1 MTECSNEDRN
11 HYVRCTRRCAGDVHI
26 VYEKTE
32 PTVAASSISKDQKT
46 PFPGG
51 APITAADLTATPA
64 ALPTA
69 PPPYNYDP
77 YNPNIS
83 HAEYARFAWRQ
94 FIHFNSP
101 AQKNGVDVAG
111 KSPVVRGSIDP
122 NRNFA
127 ASGASGFYQSGR
139 TANSNFS
146 SNQLVWETFAHR
158 SELFPAGS
166 APKGNLATLDP
177 EYAFQNVKVASTDAR
192 FNNLDENTQIGQNQ
206 IFFPKNGNTPSTNPQ
221 DDHIILFQA
230 KVSPVEYGYIKSIY
244 NANNPPTA
252 LELPPNGT
260 DQGESVEVKSAWREM
275 TPALIASGRYHTAEA
290 LYYYQENGQTQA
302 RVATFGLVGLHI
314 LRKMEN
320 YPTFV
325 YTTFE
330 QVDSLTTPDKK
341 DTGLYVI
348 NLYDQ
353 LQYDASVPPETRPS
367 AILNSGS
374 NRTLVA
380 LPLAG
385 AIDSAHGYDVVP
397 GKFTVPSGFSGPIK
411 VQNPPVATSAVYSVN
426 SEVQLAMANTP
437 EFKNSVW
444 QYYRLVG
451 LQVLPT
457 NEDSSV
463 TPATPNPLTQDYYL
477 ANIVVESSQPGIQLF
492 KGGVKDPSPDKKEFT
507 LLAKRGLPS
516 ILGVKKLPPN
526 SDQLV
531 MGGCMGC
538 HGNAQYPRDKEG
550 KGPSIFSFLINGDTM
565 GGQGFSADERNESPG
580 ELSAKR
586 LEYLT
591 Y

>member
-1 MTECSNEDRN
+1 MKTSIIMFGALASALAMSTS
-11 HYVRCTRRCAGDVHI
+11 CT
-26 VYEKTE
+26 KTE
-32 PTVAASSISKDQKT
+32 ATTAAASISKDQKT

-51 APITAADLTATPA
+51 APITASDLTATPA
-64 ALPTA
+64 ALPAA

-77 YNPNIS
+77 YNPNIT

-101 AQKNGVDVAG
+101 AQKNGVDAAG

-122 NRNFA
+122 SRNFA
-127 ASGASGFYQSGR
+127 ASGASDFYKSGK
-139 TANSNFS
+139 TGNSNFS

-166 APKGNLATLDP
+166 APKGNLAALDP
-177 EYAFQNVKVASTDAR
+177 EYVFQNIKVASTEAR

-206 IFFPKNGNTPSTNPQ
+206 IFFPKNGSTPSANPQ

-230 KVSPVEYGYIKSIY
+230 KVSPVEYDYVKSIY
-244 NANNPPTA
+244 NASNPPAA

-260 DQGESVEVKSAWREM
+260 NQGESVEVKSAWREM
-275 TPALIASGRYHTAEA
+275 TPELIASGRYHTAEA
-290 LYYYQENGQTQA
+290 LYYYEENGKTHS

-348 NLYDQ
+348 NLYDE
-353 LQYDASVPPETRPS
+353 LQYDASVPPGTRPS

-374 NRTLVA
+374 NRTLVT
-380 LPLAG
+380 LPSAG

-397 GKFTVPSGFSGPIK
+397 GKFDVPSGFSGPIK
-411 VQNPPVATSAVYSVN
+411 VQNPPVATSAVYEVN
-426 SEVQLAMANTP
+426 TEVQQAMAGTP
-437 EFKNSVW
+437 AFKDSVW
-444 QYYRLVG
+444 RYYRLVG

-463 TPATPNPLTQDYYL
+463 TPAKPDPLTQDYYL
-477 ANIVVESSQPGIQLF
+477 ANIVIESSQPGIQLF
-492 KGGVKDPSPDKKEFT
+492 KGGVKDPNPDKGEFT

-516 ILGVKKLPPN
+516 ILDVKGLPPN

-538 HGNAQYPRDKEG
+538 HGNAQYPRNDKG
-550 KGPSIFSFLINGDTM
+550 SGPSIFSFLINKETM
-565 GGQGFSADERNESPG
+565 GGQGFSADVRNERPE
-580 ELSAKR
+580 ELSKRR
-586 LEYLT
+586 LEYLV

>member
-1 MTECSNEDRN
+1 MKTGIIMFGALAGALAMSTS
-11 HYVRCTRRCAGDVHI
+11 CTK
-26 VYEKTE
+26 KTE

>member
-1 MTECSNEDRN
+1 MKIRIIMFGALAS
-11 HYVRCTRRCAGDVHI
+11 VLAMSASCT
-26 VYEKTE
+26 KTE
-32 PTVAASSISKDQKT
+32 PTVAASSVSKDQTT

-51 APITAADLTATPA
+51 APITPADLTATPA
-64 ALPTA
+64 ALPAA
-69 PPPYNYDP
+69 PPAYNYDP
-77 YNPNIS
+77 NNPNIT
-83 HAEYARFAWRQ
+83 HAQFARFAWRQ

-122 NRNFA
+122 GRNFA
-127 ASGASGFYQSGR
+127 ASGASDFYQSGS
-139 TANSNFS
+139 TGSSNFS

-177 EYAFQNVKVASTDAR
+177 EYAFQNIKVASTDAR

-206 IFFPKNGNTPSTNPQ
+206 IFFPKNGNTPSKNPQ

-230 KVSPVEYGYIKSIY
+230 KVSPVEYDYVKSIY
-244 NANNPPTA
+244 NATNPPTS
-252 LELPPNGT
+252 LELPPNAT
-260 DQGESVEVKSAWREM
+260 NQGESVEVKSAWREM
-275 TPALIASGRYHTAEA
+275 TPELIASGRYHTAEA
-290 LYYYQENGQTQA
+290 LYYYQENGQTKA
-302 RVATFGLVGLHI
+302 RAATFGLVGLHI

-341 DTGLYVI
+341 DTGLYIV
-348 NLYDQ
+348 NLYNQ
-353 LQYDASVPPETRPS
+353 MQYDSSVPSGTRPT

-374 NRTLVA
+374 NRTAVV

-385 AIDSAHGYDVVP
+385 AVDSAHGYDVVP
-397 GKFTVPSGFSGPIK
+397 GQFTVPNGFSGPIK
-411 VQNPPVATSAVYSVN
+411 VQNPPVATSAVYDVN
-426 SEVQLAMANTP
+426 NEVQTAMANTP
-437 EFKNSVW
+437 AFKDSVW
-444 QYYRLVG
+444 RYYRLVG

-463 TPATPNPLTQDYYL
+463 TPAKPDPLTQDFYL
-477 ANIVVESSQPGIQLF
+477 ANIVIESGQPGIQLF
-492 KGGVKDPSPDKKEFT
+492 KGGVKDPDPEKNQFT

-538 HGNAQYPRDKEG
+538 HGNAQYPRDKNG
-550 KGPSIFSFLINGDTM
+550 QGPSIFSFLINSSTM
-565 GGQGFSADERNESPG
+565 GGQGFSADERNESPTQ
-580 ELSAKR
+580 LSVKG
-586 LEYLT
+586 LEYLV

>member
-1 MTECSNEDRN
+1 MKTGIIMFGALAGALAMSTS
-11 HYVRCTRRCAGDVHI
+11 CTK
-26 VYEKTE
+26 KTE

-77 YNPNIS
+77 HNPNIS

-177 EYAFQNVKVASTDAR
+177 EYAFQNVKVAATDAR

>member
-1 MTECSNEDRN
+1 MKTRIIMFGALAS
-11 HYVRCTRRCAGDVHI
+11 VLAMSAACT
-26 VYEKTE
+26 KTE
-32 PTVAASSISKDQKT
+32 PTAAVSAISKDQET

-51 APITAADLTATPA
+51 APITPADLTATPA
-64 ALPTA
+64 ALPAA
-69 PPPYNYDP
+69 PPAYNYDP
-77 YNPNIS
+77 YNPNIT

-101 AQKNGVDVAG
+101 AQKNGVDAAG

-122 NRNFA
+122 SRNFA
-127 ASGASGFYQSGR
+127 ASGAGDFYQSGR
-139 TANSNFS
+139 TAASNFS

-166 APKGNLATLDP
+166 APSGNLATLDP
-177 EYAFQNVKVASTDAR
+177 QYVFQANLKVASTDAR

-206 IFFPKNGNTPSTNPQ
+206 IFFPKNGNTPSANPQ

-230 KVSPVEYGYIKSIY
+230 KVNPVEYDYIKSIY
-244 NANNPPTA
+244 NAGNPPA
-252 LELPPNGT
+252 SLELPPNAT
-260 DQGESVEVKSAWREM
+260 NQSESVEVKSAWREM
-275 TPALIASGRYHTAEA
+275 TPELIASGRYHTAEA
-290 LYYYQENGQTQA
+290 LYYYKVNGVTQA

-330 QVDSLTTPDKK
+330 QVDSLTTPDNK
-341 DTGLYVI
+341 DTGLYLI
-348 NLYDQ
+348 NLYDEM
-353 LQYDASVPPETRPS
+353 QYDASVPAGTRPT

-374 NRTLVA
+374 NRTAVT

-385 AIDSAHGYDVVP
+385 AIDSAHGYDVIP
-397 GKFTVPSGFSGPIK
+397 GKFTVPAGFSGPIK
-411 VQNPPVATSAVYSVN
+411 VQNPPVATSAVFEVN
-426 SEVQLAMANTP
+426 NEVQQAMASTP
-437 EFKNSVW
+437 AFKNSVW
-444 QYYRLVG
+444 RYYRLVG

-457 NEDSSV
+457 SQDSSV
-463 TPATPNPLTQDYYL
+463 TPAKPDPLTQDFYL

-492 KGGVKDPSPDKKEFT
+492 KGGVKDPDPDQKQFT

-526 SDQLV
+526 TDQLV

-538 HGNAQYPRDKEG
+538 HGNAQYPRDKTTG
-550 KGPSIFSFLINGDTM
+550 KGPSIFSFLINQGTLT
-565 GGQGFSADERNESPG
+565 GQGFSADVRNESSA

-586 LEYLT
+586 LEYLV

>member
-1 MTECSNEDRN
+1 MKTGIIMFGALAGALAMSTS
-11 HYVRCTRRCAGDVHI
+11 CTK
-26 VYEKTE
+26 KTE

-64 ALPTA
+64 ALPAA

-206 IFFPKNGNTPSTNPQ
+206 IFFPKNGNTPSTHPQ

-330 QVDSLTTPDKK
+330 QVDSLTTPDKQ

-385 AIDSAHGYDVVP
+385 AIDSAHGYDVIP

>member
-1 MTECSNEDRN
+1 MKTRIIMFGALAGVLAMSTS
-11 HYVRCTRRCAGDVHI
+11 CT
-26 VYEKTE
+26 KTE
-32 PTVAASSISKDQKT
+32 PTVAASSISKDQTT

-64 ALPTA
+64 ALPAA

-77 YNPNIS
+77 NNPNIT

-101 AQKNGVDVAG
+101 AQKNGVGAAG

-122 NRNFA
+122 SRNFA
-127 ASGASGFYQSGR
+127 ASGASDFYQSGR
-139 TANSNFS
+139 TAASNFS

-166 APKGNLATLDP
+166 APKGNLAALDP
-177 EYAFQNVKVASTDAR
+177 EYAFQENLKVSSIEAR

-206 IFFPKNGNTPSTNPQ
+206 IFFPKNGNTPSANPQ

-230 KVSPVEYGYIKSIY
+230 KVNPVEYDYVKSIY
-244 NANNPPTA
+244 NAQKLPAA

-260 DQGESVEVKSAWREM
+260 NQGESVEVKSAWREM

-290 LYYYQENGQTQA
+290 LYYYKENGVTKP
-302 RVATFGLVGLHI
+302 RVATFGLVGVHI

-341 DTGLYVI
+341 DTGLYLI

-353 LQYDASVPPETRPS
+353 MQYDASVPSGTRPT

-374 NRTLVA
+374 NRTAVQ

-397 GKFTVPSGFSGPIK
+397 GNFVIPKGFSGPIK
-411 VQNPPVATSAVYSVN
+411 VQNPPVATNAVYDVN
-426 SEVQLAMANTP
+426 NEVQQAMASTP
-437 EFKNSVW
+437 AFKDSVW
-444 QYYRLVG
+444 RYYRLVG

-463 TPATPNPLTQDYYL
+463 TPAKPDPLTQDFYL
-477 ANIVVESSQPGIQLF
+477 ANIVIESSQPGIQLF
-492 KGGVKDPSPDKKEFT
+492 KGGVTDPIPDKQQFT

-526 SDQLV
+526 SDKLV

-538 HGNAQYPRDKEG
+538 HGNAQYPRSADG
-550 KGPSIFSFLINGDTM
+550 SGPSIFSFLINKDTL
-565 GGQGFSADERNESPG
+565 GGQGFSADVRNESSG
-580 ELSAKR
+580 ELSKKG
-586 LEYLT
+586 LEYLA

>member
-1 MTECSNEDRN
+1 MKTNIIMFGALASTLAMITISTS
-11 HYVRCTRRCAGDVHI
+11 CT
-26 VYEKTE
+26 KTE
-32 PTVAASSISKDQKT
+32 ATVAAPSISEDQET

-51 APITAADLTATPA
+51 TPITAADLTATPA
-64 ALPTA
+64 ALPAA
-69 PPPYNYDP
+69 PPAYNYDP
-77 YNPNIS
+77 NDPNIT

-101 AQKNGVDVAG
+101 ARKNGIDVAG
-111 KSPVVRGSIDP
+111 KSPVVRGVIDP
-122 NRNFA
+122 DRNFA
-127 ASGASGFYQSGR
+127 ASGASDFYQSGR
-139 TANSNFS
+139 TAGSNFS

-166 APKGNLATLDP
+166 APSGNLATLDP
-177 EYAFQNVKVASTDAR
+177 TYIFQENVKVASADAR

-206 IFFPKNGNTPSTNPQ
+206 IFFPKNGSTPSANPQ

-230 KVSPVEYGYIKSIY
+230 KVNPVEYDYIKSIY
-244 NANNPPTA
+244 NAQNPPTA

-275 TPALIASGRYHTAEA
+275 TPDLIESGRYHTAEA
-290 LYYYQENGQTQA
+290 LYYYEENGETQA

-330 QVDSLTTPDKK
+330 QVDSLTTPEKK

-348 NLYDQ
+348 TLYDE
-353 LQYDASVPPETRPS
+353 LQYDASVAPGARPS
-367 AILNSGS
+367 AILNSGP

-385 AIDSAHGYDVVP
+385 AIDSAHGYDIIPGSFAVP
-397 GKFTVPSGFSGPIK
+397 PGFAGPIK
-411 VQNPPVATSAVYSVN
+411 VQNPPVATSDVHDVN
-426 SEVQLAMANTP
+426 EEVHQAMASTP
-437 EFKNSVW
+437 EFKDSVW
-444 QYYRLVG
+444 QYYNLVG
-451 LQVLPT
+451 IQVLPT

-463 TPATPNPLTQDYYL
+463 TAPPNPLTQDYYL

-492 KGGVKDPSPDKKEFT
+492 KGGVTDPNPDKQEFT

-516 ILGVKKLPPN
+516 ILDVKGLPPN
-526 SDQLV
+526 TDQLV

-538 HGNAQYPRDKEG
+538 HGNAQYPRDQEG
-550 KGPSIFSFLINGDTM
+550 KGPSIFSFLINQDTM
-565 GGQGFSADERNESPG
+565 EGQGFSADERNESPA
-580 ELSAKR
+580 ELSAKA
-586 LEYLT
+586 LEYLPD
-591 Y
+591 

>member
-1 MTECSNEDRN
+1 MKTGIIMFGALAGALAMSTS
-11 HYVRCTRRCAGDVHI
+11 CTK
-26 VYEKTE
+26 KTE

-64 ALPTA
+64 ALPAA

-77 YNPNIS
+77 HNPNIS

-244 NANNPPTA
+244 NASNPPTA

-330 QVDSLTTPDKK
+330 QVDSLTTPDKQ

>member
-1 MTECSNEDRN
+1 MKTRIIIFGALAGTLAMSTS
-11 HYVRCTRRCAGDVHI
+11 CT
-26 VYEKTE
+26 KTE
-32 PTVAASSISKDQKT
+32 PTVAASSISKDQEAS
-46 PFPGG
+46 FPGG
-51 APITAADLTATPA
+51 KKITPTDLTATPA
-64 ALPTA
+64 PLPAA
-69 PPPYNYDP
+69 PPAYNYDP
-77 YNPNIS
+77 YKPNIT
-83 HAEYARFAWRQ
+83 HEEYARFAWRQ

-101 AQKNGVDVAG
+101 AKKNGVDAAG

-122 NRNFA
+122 SRNFA
-127 ASGASGFYQSGR
+127 ASGASDFHQSGR
-139 TANSNFS
+139 SAGSNFS

-166 APKGNLATLDP
+166 APRGNLATLDP
-177 EYAFQNVKVASTDAR
+177 EYVFQKKLKVASTDAR

-206 IFFPKNGNTPSTNPQ
+206 IFFPKNGNTPSANPQ
-221 DDHIILFQA
+221 EDHIILFQA
-230 KVSPVEYGYIKSIY
+230 KVNPVEYDYVKSIY
-244 NANNPPTA
+244 NANNPPTS

-260 DQGESVEVKSAWREM
+260 NPGESVEVKSAWREM
-275 TPALIASGRYHTAEA
+275 TPELIASGRYHTAEA
-290 LYYYQENGQTQA
+290 LYYYNENGQTKA
-302 RVATFGLVGLHI
+302 KVATFGLVGVHI

-330 QVDSLTTPDKK
+330 QVDSLITPEKK
-341 DTGLYVI
+341 DTGLYIV

-353 LQYDASVPPETRPS
+353 LQYDASVPPGTRPS
-367 AILNSGS
+367 AILNTGS
-374 NRTLVA
+374 NRTQVA

-397 GKFTVPSGFSGPIK
+397 GKFDVPKGFSGPIK
-411 VQNPPVATSAVYSVN
+411 VQNPPVTTLAVYNVN
-426 SEVQLAMANTP
+426 TEVQQAMASTP

-457 NEDSSV
+457 NEDSSI
-463 TPATPNPLTQDYYL
+463 TPKTPDPLTQDFYL

-492 KGGVKDPSPDKKEFT
+492 KGGVKDPHPDKKDFT

-516 ILGVKKLPPN
+516 ILGVKAKGLPPN
-526 SDQLV
+526 ADQLV

-538 HGNAQYPRDKEG
+538 HGNAQYPRDKVTG
-550 KGPSIFSFLINGDTM
+550 QGPSIFSFLIDGNTM
-565 GGQGFSADERNESPG
+565 GGQGFSADVRNESAA

-586 LEYLT
+586 LEYLS

>member
-1 MTECSNEDRN
+1 MKTGIIMFGALAGTLAMSTS
-11 HYVRCTRRCAGDVHI
+11 CT
-26 VYEKTE
+26 KTE

-51 APITAADLTATPA
+51 AEITPADLTATPA
-64 ALPTA
+64 ALPAA

-77 YNPNIS
+77 YNPNIT

-101 AQKNGVDVAG
+101 AQKNGVDAAG

-122 NRNFA
+122 SRNFA
-127 ASGASGFYQSGR
+127 ASGASDFYQSGR
-139 TANSNFS
+139 TAASNFS
-146 SNQLVWETFAHR
+146 GNQLVWETFAHR

-177 EYAFQNVKVASTDAR
+177 EYAFQNIKVASTDAR

-206 IFFPKNGNTPSTNPQ
+206 IFFPKSGSTPSANPQ

-244 NANNPPTA
+244 NANKPPTA

-353 LQYDASVPPETRPS
+353 LQYDASVPPGTRPS

-385 AIDSAHGYDVVP
+385 AIDSAHGYDVIP
-397 GKFTVPSGFSGPIK
+397 GKFTVPAGFSGPIK

-426 SEVQLAMANTP
+426 AEVQQAMASTP

-538 HGNAQYPRDKEG
+538 HGNAQYPRDEEG
-550 KGPSIFSFLINGDTM
+550 KGPSIFSFLINKDTM

-580 ELSAKR
+580 QLSAKR

>member
-1 MTECSNEDRN
+1 MKTKIIMFGALASALAMATS
-11 HYVRCTRRCAGDVHI
+11 CT
-26 VYEKTE
+26 KTE
-32 PTVAASSISKDQKT
+32 PNVAVSPSSKDQT
-46 PFPGG
+46 TSFPGG
-51 APITAADLTATPA
+51 EPITPADLTATPA
-64 ALPTA
+64 ALPAA
-69 PPPYNYDP
+69 PPAYNYDP
-77 YNPNIS
+77 YKPNIT

-101 AQKNGVDVAG
+101 AKKNGVDAAG
-111 KSPVVRGSIDP
+111 KSPVVRGAIDP
-122 NRNFA
+122 TRNFA
-127 ASGASGFYQSGR
+127 ASGAIDFHQSGR
-139 TANSNFS
+139 TASSNFS

-166 APKGNLATLDP
+166 APKGNLANLDP
-177 EYAFQNVKVASTDAR
+177 QYAFQEGLKVASTDAR

-230 KVSPVEYGYIKSIY
+230 KVSPVEYDYVKSIY
-244 NANNPPTA
+244 NAENPPTA

-260 DQGESVEVKSAWREM
+260 NQNESVEVKSAWREM
-275 TPALIASGRYHTAEA
+275 TPELIASGRYHTAEA
-290 LYYYQENGQTQA
+290 LYYYRENGKIQA

-330 QVDSLTTPDKK
+330 QVDSLTTPDKQK
-341 DTGLYVI
+341 TGLYVI

-353 LQYDASVPPETRPS
+353 LQYDASVAPGTRPT
-367 AILNSGS
+367 AILNSGP
-374 NRTLVA
+374 NRTAVV

-385 AIDSAHGYDVVP
+385 AIDTAHGYDVVP
-397 GKFTVPSGFSGPIK
+397 GSFDLPEGFTGPVR
-411 VQNPPVATSAVYSVN
+411 VQNPPVATLAVSTVN
-426 SEVQLAMANTP
+426 AEVQQAMAGSP
-437 EFKNSVW
+437 AFKDSVW

-457 NEDSSV
+457 NEDSSI
-463 TPATPNPLTQDYYL
+463 TPSKPDPLTQDYYL

-492 KGGVKDPSPDKKEFT
+492 KGGVKDPHPDKQDFT
-507 LLAKRGLPS
+507 LLAKRGLAS
-516 ILGVKKLPPN
+516 IRNVKGLPPK

-538 HGNAQYPRDKEG
+538 HGNAQYPRDKDTG
-550 KGPSIFSFLINGDTM
+550 LGPSIFSFLINQDTM
-565 GGQGFSADERNESPG
+565 TGQGFSADVRNESP
-580 ELSAKR
+580 EALRAKR
-586 LEYLT
+586 LEYLS

>member
-1 MTECSNEDRN
+1 MKTRIVIFGALASALAMSTA
-11 HYVRCTRRCAGDVHI
+11 CT
-26 VYEKTE
+26 KTE
-32 PTVAASSISKDQKT
+32 PTVAASSVSKDQTT

-51 APITAADLTATPA
+51 AEITPADLTATPA
-64 ALPTA
+64 ALPVA

-77 YNPNIS
+77 YKPNIT

-101 AQKNGVDVAG
+101 AQKNGVVAAG

-122 NRNFA
+122 SRNFA
-127 ASGASGFYQSGR
+127 ASGASDFHRSGI
-139 TANSNFS
+139 TAGSNFS
-146 SNQLVWETFAHR
+146 SNQLLWETFAHR
-158 SELFPAGS
+158 SELFPVGS
-166 APKGNLATLDP
+166 APRGNLAALDP

-206 IFFPKNGNTPSTNPQ
+206 IFFPAKSDGTPSANPQ

-230 KVSPVEYGYIKSIY
+230 RVNPVEYDYIKSIY
-244 NANNPPTA
+244 NAEKPPTA
-252 LELPPNGT
+252 LELPPDVGNP
-260 DQGESVEVKSAWREM
+260 GESVEVKSAWREM

-290 LYYYQENGQTQA
+290 LYYYEENGKTQA

-330 QVDSLTTPDKK
+330 QVDSLTTPDNKA
-341 DTGLYVI
+341 TGLYVV
-348 NLYDQ
+348 NLYDEM
-353 LQYDASVPPETRPS
+353 QYDASVPKGKRPS
-367 AILNSGS
+367 AILNTGS
-374 NRTLVA
+374 NRTVVP

-385 AIDSAHGYDVVP
+385 AITSENGYDVVP
-397 GKFTVPSGFSGPIK
+397 GKFDLPHGFSGPIR
-411 VQNPPVATSAVYSVN
+411 VQNPPVGTKAVYDVN
-426 SEVQLAMANTP
+426 AEVQKAMAQAP
-437 EFKNSVW
+437 GFKESVW
-444 QYYRLVG
+444 RYYRLVG

-457 NEDSSV
+457 NEDSSI
-463 TPATPNPLTQDYYL
+463 TPKTPDPLTQDYYL
-477 ANIVVESSQPGIQLF
+477 ANIVIESSQPGIQLF
-492 KGGVKDPSPDKKEFT
+492 KGGVKDPHPDKQDFT

-516 ILGVKKLPPN
+516 ILQVKSLPPN
-526 SDQLV
+526 SDKLV

-538 HGNAQYPRDKEG
+538 HGNAQYPRDKVSG
-550 KGPSIFSFLINGDTM
+550 QGPSIFSFLINEDTM
-565 GGQGFSADERNESPG
+565 GGKGFSADERNESPA